1 MRRFWEIAA
10 GALLGL
16 MASAGIANAQLLA
29 RDLNSDGSIDAF
41 YDVQQDISWLADAN
55 YYVTQGNPLSMG
67 FHVEEP
73 GGLPILLPEGR
84 VLHSLAREWVAGLNY
99 FGITGWRLPSRYIPA
114 GDSELGYDHPACDA
128 DGCTIYGSF
137 ASELSVLRS
146 FMGGASGPFLN
157 VLEGYYMTDYTFGHV
172 IQFVDMYGT
181 TLGGVSDDHS
191 WVSGHVWAVH
201 DGDVGTI
208 SPVPEPSTYA
218 LMLSGLWLVL
228 QLGRR
233 RTRLAKVASVTT

>member
-1 MRRFWEIAA
+1 MRRFWEMAA

-16 MASAGIANAQLLA
+16 LASAGTANAQLLA

-55 YYVTQGNPLSMG
+55 YYVTQGNPLSIG
-67 FHVEEP
+67 YQYDDPYAPQV
-73 GGLPILLPEGR
+73 LLPEGR
-84 VLHSLAREWVAGLNY
+84 VLHSTARDWVAGLNY
-99 FGITGWRLPSRYIPA
+99 FGIDDWRLPNRLIPA
-114 GDSELGYDHPACDA
+114 GTDELGYDDPLCGST
-128 DGCTIYGSF
+128 GCNPYGSWP
-137 ASELSVLRS
+137 SELSVLRT
-146 FMGGASGPFLN
+146 FLGGTAGPFLN
-157 VLEGYYMTDYTFGHV
+157 VLDGFYMTAHEPYV
-172 IQFVDMYGT
+172 VQFVNMYGN
-181 TLGGVSDDHS
+181 GVDGISDDHN